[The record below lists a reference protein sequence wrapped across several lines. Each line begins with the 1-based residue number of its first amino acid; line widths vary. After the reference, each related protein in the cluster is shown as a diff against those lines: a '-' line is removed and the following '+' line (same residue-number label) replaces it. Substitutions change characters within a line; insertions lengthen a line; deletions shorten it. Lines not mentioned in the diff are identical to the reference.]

1 MKQVKKAMVILL
13 CACLML
19 AASGCKK
26 GAKTVSEGDAL
37 TLKMIFTGVGEMKDS
52 AEVWEQFNEKLGD
65 YLPNTTVDFEVIP
78 NSDYAEKW
86 KLISASKEKVDVSW
100 FGWMLNLS
108 DEVNRGSIQSLDDYY
123 QYVPDLV
130 NELPDWLLKLG
141 TLNNKSYVVPI
152 AQMMTNL
159 PYGVC
164 TQKELAEKYH
174 LDTEAIS
181 KIFDKEEMITR
192 EDFKPFEEYLAAL
205 QEAGEL
211 RKGVSKSFIATIAS
225 KIGGLGQFKE
235 NLVANACIDW
245 HSEDLKVYDR
255 LHDFP
260 ESMAYYEMIHDWYQ
274 KGYIRKDILSLTDAA
289 EDEGKENGY
298 VLWCTSYFK
307 DNTQR
312 MSAKYG
318 IDVVSF
324 PIYQRLYIPYNTPT
338 TNLAVP
344 KTAVSPER
352 SMKLIELLNTKKGKD
367 LYNLLVYGIEGK
379 HYNKVNDTT
388 IQWLEP
394 QAPGT
399 SSENN
404 YGYAN
409 WAIGNVFNSY
419 ETQFDTPG
427 WNEYLEKDINGH
439 ATPSP
444 LTGFT
449 LDTTPIKLELAQ
461 YAAIEKEYSYIEFG
475 TNDNFKELLEER
487 NEKYKQAGSD
497 KIIEEI
503 RKQVNAFKESKH

>member
-1 MKQVKKAMVILL
+1 
-13 CACLML
+13 
-19 AASGCKK
+19 
-26 GAKTVSEGDAL
+26 
-37 TLKMIFTGVGEMKDS
+37 
-52 AEVWEQFNEKLGD
+52 
-65 YLPNTTVDFEVIP
+65 
-78 NSDYAEKW
+78 
-86 KLISASKEKVDVSW
+86 
-100 FGWMLNLS
+100 
-108 DEVNRGSIQSLDDYY
+108 
-123 QYVPDLV
+123 
-130 NELPDWLLKLG
+130 
-141 TLNNKSYVVPI
+141 
-152 AQMMTNL
+152 MMTNL

-312 MSAKYG
+312 MSAQYG

-503 RKQVNAFKESKH
+503 RKQVNAFKEAKH